1 MDHLAQG
8 VVGVSELGGDLLE
21 GPSLDEVRPQR
32 LIASVEGVV
41 GLQEEAEAG
50 GVVHDRGSEM

>member
-8 VVGVSELGGDLLE
+8 VVGVSELGGDLAE
-21 GPSLDEVRPQR
+21 GTPLDEVRPQR

-41 GLQEEAEAG
+41 GLQEEAKAG
-50 GVVHDRGSEM
+50 GVVHDRCSEM

>member
-1 MDHLAQG
+1 
-8 VVGVSELGGDLLE
+8 LGGDLLE
-21 GPSLDEVRPQR
+21 GTSLDEVGPQR

>member
-1 MDHLAQG
+1 
-8 VVGVSELGGDLLE
+8 LGGDLLE
-21 GPSLDEVRPQR
+21 GPPLDEVGPRR

-41 GLQEEAEAG
+41 GLAEVAEAG

>member
-1 MDHLAQG
+1 LD
-8 VVGVSELGGDLLE
+8 GDLRE

-32 LIASVEGVV
+32 LITSVEGVV
-41 GLQEEAEAG
+41 GLQEVAEAG

>member
-8 VVGVSELGGDLLE
+8 VVAISELGGDLLE
-21 GPSLDEVRPQR
+21 GAALDEVGPQR
-32 LIASVEGVV
+32 FVASVEGVV
-41 GLQEEAEAG
+41 GLEEEAEAR

>member
-1 MDHLAQG
+1 M
-8 VVGVSELGGDLLE
+8 GGDLLE
-21 GPSLDEVRPQR
+21 GTPLDEVGPQR

-41 GLQEEAEAG
+41 WLQEEAEAG